1 MNLNEFRNETRA
13 WIQNNLPKEISGR
26 PDGFSGGNK
35 GGTQSS
41 DHKRWFDACYERGFT
56 VPSWP
61 KEYGGAGLDN
71 SEERILREEMA
82 AAGAPEPLGGMGV
95 TMIGPTLL
103 EYGTE
108 DQRQRHLSK
117 IASGE
122 IRWCQGYSEPNAG
135 SDLASLQ
142 TRAVDEGDHYLV
154 NGSKI
159 WTSGANFADWIFCL
173 VRTEPDAPKH
183 EGISFVLFSMD
194 DPGVSVKP
202 IVLIAGNSPFCQ
214 CFFDDV
220 KVAKNDLIGQENRG
234 WTVAK
239 RLLQHERSMISGFSS
254 AGAGA
259 GTKSTGVSG
268 IAKTALKYYGEKDGR
283 IGDIEGRSEV
293 TQLNIDSRAF
303 SLTARRAAQESSGGT
318 PTFVTSMFKY
328 YATELGK
335 RRMESLMAM
344 RGADALGWE
353 GKSFDPN
360 ALGDTRQW
368 LMGKAGTIAGGS
380 SEVQLNIIAKRVL
393 GLPD

>member
-1 MNLNEFRNETRA
+1 M
-13 WIQNNLPKEISGR
+13 
-26 PDGFSGGNK
+26 
-35 GGTQSS
+35 
-41 DHKRWFDACYERGFT
+41 
-56 VPSWP
+56 
-61 KEYGGAGLDN
+61 
-71 SEERILREEMA
+71 
-82 AAGAPEPLGGMGV
+82 
-95 TMIGPTLL
+95 
-103 EYGTE
+103 
-108 DQRQRHLSK
+108 
-117 IASGE
+117 
-122 IRWCQGYSEPNAG
+122 
-135 SDLASLQ
+135 
-142 TRAVDEGDHYLV
+142 
-154 NGSKI
+154 
-159 WTSGANFADWIFCL
+159 
-173 VRTEPDAPKH
+173 
-183 EGISFVLFSMD
+183 LFSMD

-353 GKSFDPN
+353 GKSFATN